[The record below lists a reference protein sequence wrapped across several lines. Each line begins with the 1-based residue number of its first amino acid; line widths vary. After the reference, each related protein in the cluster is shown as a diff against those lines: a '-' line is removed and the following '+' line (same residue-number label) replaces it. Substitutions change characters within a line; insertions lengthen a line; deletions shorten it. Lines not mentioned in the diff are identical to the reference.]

1 MTITY
6 KHIDKSFKYDGSQIE
21 PSWAFKSFKIK
32 GSSIITW
39 RGPMNIKE
47 KYLKDFEDI
56 GLEIKS
62 DDMVHFI
69 VEHFD
74 TQPAN
79 LEIAYLRQRLLV
91 MILEEELAKNKI
103 VSQRKGDDLF
113 IHSKKLTVSIATA
126 SISSMKIHLAMNLT
140 SKGTPEDVDTIGLF
154 ELLNGK
160 NKSNNF
166 INHNND
172 HLNEEKNQ
180 INPINNDNNDNNYF
194 NEENILKFTD
204 NIVNNYINE
213 LKSIKLDISK
223 TNVF

>member
-6 KHIDKSFKYDGSQIE
+6 KHIDNSFEYDGSQIE

-47 KYLKDFEDI
+47 SNLKDFEDI

-62 DDMVHFI
+62 DDMIHFM

-74 TQPAN
+74 CQPAN
-79 LEIAYLRQRLLV
+79 LKIAYLRQRLLV
-91 MILEEELAKNKI
+91 MILKEELAKNGI
-103 VSQRKGDDLF
+103 VSIREGDDIF
-113 IHSKKLTVSIATA
+113 INSKKLTVSIATA

-140 SKGTPEDVDTIGLF
+140 NEGTPDDVDTIGLF
-154 ELLNGK
+154 ESFSEENNSNNSF
-160 NKSNNF
+160 NKSY
-166 INHNND
+166 
-172 HLNEEKNQ
+172 
-180 INPINNDNNDNNYF
+180 NYF
-194 NEENILKFTD
+194 NEDNIIKFTD
-204 NIVNNYINE
+204 NVVTSYINE
-213 LKSIKLDISK
+213 LKSIELDISK

>member
-6 KHIDKSFKYDGSQIE
+6 KHIDKSFEYDGSQIE
-21 PSWAFKSFKIK
+21 PSWAFKSFQIK

-47 KYLKDFEDI
+47 KNLKDFEDI

-62 DDMVHFI
+62 DDMIHFM

-91 MILEEELAKNKI
+91 MILEEELAKNGI
-103 VSQRKGDDLF
+103 GSLRKGDDIF
-113 IHSKKLTVSIATA
+113 IDSKKLTVSIATA

-140 SKGTPEDVDTIGLF
+140 SEGTPEDVDTIGLF
-154 ELLNGK
+154 ECLDEGK
-160 NKSNNF
+160 
-166 INHNND
+166 
-172 HLNEEKNQ
+172 
-180 INPINNDNNDNNYF
+180 
-194 NEENILKFTD
+194 ILKFTK
-204 NIVNNYINE
+204 NVVNNYINE
-213 LKSIKLDISK
+213 LESIKLDISK